1 MFQDD
6 AAAASDFVKKTL
18 NNLSAGTDTEGAVAQ
33 SDLVLE
39 AIVENIKIKQE
50 LFARLDKVIFPSSYM
65 EILEQF
71 IPVLALWFVQ

>member
-1 MFQDD
+1 M
-6 AAAASDFVKKTL
+6 
-18 NNLSAGTDTEGAVAQ
+18 
-33 SDLVLE
+33 LE